1 MSSTEQRAL
10 VAFSVS
16 IKPAVAIPECQSVVT
31 LMTNNPNFPTA
42 STLLATTET
51 DLTALAKATAD
62 AKNKVPGAVAIRK
75 AALIKVKS
83 DAGSLK
89 ALVQST
95 ADANPASAAAIIL
108 SAGMRVRKAVTR
120 SKTALT
126 ATWGDVSGVVLLI
139 AKAVA
144 NRASYLWQ
152 WSLDGKT
159 WNTLPSTLQAHTTVN
174 GLTPATTYFFRFR
187 ATLKIGEQDW
197 SQTVSLL
204 VK

>member
-1 MSSTEQRAL
+1 MSPTEQRVL
-10 VAFSVS
+10 VAFSLS
-16 IKPAVAIPECQSVVT
+16 TKAAVAIPECQSVIT
-31 LMTNNPNFPTA
+31 LMTNNANFPTA
-42 STLLATTET
+42 SALLAQTTT
-51 DLTALAKATAD
+51 DVTALAKATAD

-83 DAGSLK
+83 DASSLK

-95 ADANPASAAAIIL
+95 ADANSASAEAIIL

-126 ATWGDVSGVVLLI
+126 ATWGDVSGMVLLI